1 MKKLSGTTWP
11 ALAKGMYVTSIY
23 SLCNCNNLFFFF
35 CHALPCLSRS
45 SMWNWFEVLSLL
57 LLSPQK
63 KSEIVLCLPKSWEN
77 TSCVYTELSVY
88 VSFESQNKDMLYYNN
103 NIEKSM
109 CVHFLNIH
117 FGSEVSWLAQKE
129 RKSFHATSF
138 TRVL

>member
-1 MKKLSGTTWP
+1 MKKLSRTTWP

-23 SLCNCNNLFFFF
+23 SLCSCNIESFFF
-35 CHALPCLSRS
+35 HALPCLSRS

-63 KSEIVLCLPKSWEN
+63 KSEIVPCLPKRRESA
-77 TSCVYTELSVY
+77 SCVYTELSVY

-117 FGSEVSWLAQKE
+117 FGSEVSWLAQKK

>member
-1 MKKLSGTTWP
+1 M
-11 ALAKGMYVTSIY
+11 
-23 SLCNCNNLFFFF
+23 
-35 CHALPCLSRS
+35 
-45 SMWNWFEVLSLL
+45 L

-63 KSEIVLCLPKSWEN
+63 KSEIVPCFPKRREN
-77 TSCVYTELSVY
+77 ASCVYTELSVY

-117 FGSEVSWLAQKE
+117 FGSEVSWLAQKK

-138 TRVL
+138 THLCDQVHHL